1 MAGEYSTL
9 HGDLRSAQPVICHYD
24 PLRRQTGLRAGL
36 TFQPASLRDALY
48 RGGIA
53 EETLE
58 VSLTFAEAR
67 EFANTVDKVLIQ
79 GDAASQP
86 QTQRWADHEEN
97 YNGGVPISR
106 TERRAANV
114 SVPTG
119 NGTDH
124 HSHFQWPSKSTSGNG
139 NMRDLSALP
148 NHGPSLGQ
156 DDTSCHSDPDR
167 DDQGLPEPRNDK
179 QQYARAE
186 HRTIVLKNLSERV
199 THKDIVDIIRGG
211 ALLDIYLRA
220 NERTAS
226 VSFVEGAAAQNFMNY
241 AKRNDIYIHGKR
253 VGQEAVDIPRKC

>member
-1 MAGEYSTL
+1 MAREYSTFL
-9 HGDLRSAQPVICHYD
+9 GNLRSAQPLRDHHD
-24 PLRRQTGLRAGL
+24 PLFGETGLRARL
-36 TFQPASLRDALY
+36 MFQAASLRDALY

-58 VSLTFAEAR
+58 VSGTIAEAR
-67 EFANTVDKVLIQ
+67 EFANAIYKVLIQ
-79 GDAASQP
+79 GDATLQP
-86 QTQRWADHEEN
+86 QTQRWAEHEED
-97 YNGGVPISR
+97 YNGGVTINR
-106 TERRAANV
+106 TGRRVANV

-119 NGTDH
+119 NGADQ

-139 NMRDLSALP
+139 SMRDLSALP
-148 NHGPSLGQ
+148 NRGPGFGQ
-156 DDTSCHSDPDR
+156 DDTSSHSDPDR
-167 DDQGLPEPRNDK
+167 DDQCLPEPRNDK

-186 HRTIVLKNLSERV
+186 QRTIVLKNLSERI

-253 VGQEAVDIPRKC
+253 VGQGAVDILRNC